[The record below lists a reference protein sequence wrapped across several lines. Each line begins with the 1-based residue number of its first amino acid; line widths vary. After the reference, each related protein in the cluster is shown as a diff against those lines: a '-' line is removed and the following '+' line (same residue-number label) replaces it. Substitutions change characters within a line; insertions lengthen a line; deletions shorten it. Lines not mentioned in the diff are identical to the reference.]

1 MPHGVPSRRYASF
14 HTFAATLLWCT
25 LVAIALGAFDQPSVT
40 PFPAATLIEG
50 KPRER
55 GRAYGAVYRE
65 AIRDFL
71 QNEIYSAFIGKPSS
85 KEQLL
90 EYAAAC
96 SKVVLEE
103 CPKVAEEFQG
113 IAEGAGLSFPE
124 VVLINLHEELYH
136 RTELPPQ
143 GHCTA
148 VAVAPPDT
156 GNRHTYVGQTWD
168 WMQTVAGKSGVMEW
182 RRPEGVSVLAYGF
195 PGMPMGAGVNSAGIA
210 LCWTSASLGK
220 KGQMPRVGIPSYLFI
235 SHLLAQPD
243 LDSVV
248 RESRKNRHA
257 GWFTFV
263 MADGH
268 GNLLNIEGSPDR
280 VVIEPAK
287 ERLARVDYGSREMTG
302 VKANERVPLQARCQ
316 HMYELLGESRGKN
329 DLVRLQDYFAD
340 SRHQINVG
348 KATIDMMVF
357 DTTARTAYLSRGS
370 SYQLSWRK
378 FEFASRP

>member
-1 MPHGVPSRRYASF
+1 MSRWIPSRNLACS
-14 HTFAATLLWCT
+14 HALSAALLLCT
-25 LVAIALGAFDQPSVT
+25 LVVIALGTFEQPAVL
-40 PFPAATLIEG
+40 PFPMATVIEG
-50 KPRER
+50 QPRER
-55 GRAYGAVYRE
+55 GRAYGTMNRE

-71 QNEIYSAFIGKPSS
+71 QNEIYAAFIGKPSS

-96 SKVVLEE
+96 LKVVLEE
-103 CPKVAEEFQG
+103 CPNVADEFQG

-124 VVLINLHEELYH
+124 IILTNLHEELYH
-136 RTELPPQ
+136 RTELPKQ

-156 GNRHTYVGQTWD
+156 GSRHTYVGQTWD
-168 WMQTVAGKSGVMEW
+168 WMQTVAGKSRVMEW

-195 PGMPMGAGVNSAGIA
+195 PGMPMGAGVNSAGLA

-220 KGQMPRVGIPSYLFI
+220 KGQAPRVGIPSYLLI
-235 SHLLAQPD
+235 AHLLAQKD
-243 LDSVV
+243 LERVV
-248 RESRKNRHA
+248 REARKNRHA

-280 VVIEPAK
+280 IAIEPAQG
-287 ERLARVDYGSREMTG
+287 RLARVDYGSREMTG
-302 VKANERVPLQARCQ
+302 VKTNERIPLQARCQ

-329 DLVRLQDYFAD
+329 DLARLQDYFAD
-340 SRHQINVG
+340 RQHQINMG

-370 SYQLSWRK
+370 SYQLSWREFK
-378 FEFASRP
+378 FVSNP